1 MNYIKITMSMF
12 AITRVTM
19 RSLQNCFNFILFDYL
34 KTYFNCRM
42 QELCVDPQHFE
53 SKTLLPNVQYLWWMD
68 AGALCGSPTFRKQNT
83 VTKCAISVVDGGAV
97 FEAKQTTRQ
106 TIVIDNYD
114 SFTHNLC
121 QVKATFCCVTSGRTL
136 RHIMVTSDIS

>member
-53 SKTLLPNVQYLWWMD
+53 SKTLLPNVQYLWWMVE
-68 AGALCGSPTFRKQNT
+68 LYLKQN
-83 VTKCAISVVDGGAV
+83 KLLD
-97 FEAKQTTRQ
+97 RP
-106 TIVIDNYD
+106 
-114 SFTHNLC
+114 
-121 QVKATFCCVTSGRTL
+121 
-136 RHIMVTSDIS
+136 